1 MFTTVSSR
9 KVQFR
14 SSLAMVTKEFLAA
27 RSNGAKC
34 RSGLYNSQQPTK
46 LVSLFAIVD
55 AHDDNRIGDE
65 PAVVALLVQ
74 HLQSALDY
82 VDVAAAMGQRVEHR
96 LLIHRFGLGHADG
109 HVHSHIVGCLADQ
122 SRKSQAA
129 VMNRIEHRPL
139 RGIGIIQSVHIHAHP
154 HFRNAPYQSHTVP
167 PCASPFESLPDY
179 TTADFL
185 VEILRFDLALSSCDV
200 PEL

>member
-1 MFTTVSSR
+1 MISARCRIMALGRSPISPRSRRCRRRAANGMFMRSRLRTRCEPWYSTQPKPPMFTTVSSR

-34 RSGLYNSQQPTK
+34 RSGLYNSQQPTQ

-65 PAVVALLVQ
+65 PAVVALLIQ

-82 VDVAAAMGQRVEHR
+82 VDVPTAMRQSVEHR

-139 RGIGIIQSVHIHAHP
+139 RG
-154 HFRNAPYQSHTVP
+154 
-167 PCASPFESLPDY
+167 
-179 TTADFL
+179 
-185 VEILRFDLALSSCDV
+185 
-200 PEL
+200 